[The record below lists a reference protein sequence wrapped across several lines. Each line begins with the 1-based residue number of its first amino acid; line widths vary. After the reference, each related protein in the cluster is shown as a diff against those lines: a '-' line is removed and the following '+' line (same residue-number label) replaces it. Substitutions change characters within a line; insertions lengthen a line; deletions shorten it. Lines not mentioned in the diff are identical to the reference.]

1 MPLTTNGAS
10 PMLTLLLLVLALFV
24 LQTLLPGR
32 FREPAAPGQA
42 GKLAENLGNRDH
54 MRPLTVTGQR
64 AARALTNMHEALPVF
79 LALALMNMIVAPQAA
94 QAVTGATI
102 FLIARVLYAIV
113 YMLGIPVLRTLIWAA
128 GWVGLILMLLPLLDR
143 I

>member
-1 MPLTTNGAS
+1 
-10 PMLTLLLLVLALFV
+10 MLTLLLLVLALFV

-64 AARALTNMHEALPVF
+64 AARALANMHEALPVF
-79 LALALMNMIVAPQAA
+79 LGLALANMIVTPEAP
-94 QAVTGATI
+94 QAVTGALV
-102 FLIARVLYAIV
+102 FLVARALYVGIYIA
-113 YMLGIPVLRTLIWAA
+113 GIPVVRTLVWAA
-128 GWVGLILMLLPLLDR
+128 GWVGLVMMLMPLLDR